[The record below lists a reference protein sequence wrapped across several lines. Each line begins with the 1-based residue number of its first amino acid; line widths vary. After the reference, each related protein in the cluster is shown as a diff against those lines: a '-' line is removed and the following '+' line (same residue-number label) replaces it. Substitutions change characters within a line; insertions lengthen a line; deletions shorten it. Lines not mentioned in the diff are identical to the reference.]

1 MVALCKNQCNLSDV
15 AGGSGLI
22 YRESIDGSGMAEKD
36 GKAMGARIRKFRELS
51 GLSQTELG
59 EKLGVSYQQVQKYE
73 RGVSRLS
80 VETLLRLARA
90 LDQPVGAFLP
100 SGANVGGAEGGQV
113 SEPRPD
119 YAAMSKEE
127 KEMVKA
133 YRELADE
140 KVRSAFLATLKA
152 AAGAAPAP
160 SAGSRKH

>member
-1 MVALCKNQCNLSDV
+1 
-15 AGGSGLI
+15 
-22 YRESIDGSGMAEKD
+22 
-36 GKAMGARIRKFRELS
+36 MGAKVRKFREIS

-80 VETLLRLARA
+80 VDTLLRLAQA

-100 SGANVGGAEGGQV
+100 PGAFDAGVDGGGHEAQELGGKAGHV

-119 YAAMSKEE
+119 YSSLSKEE
-127 KEMVKA
+127 KDLLKA

-152 AAGAAPAP
+152 AAGVAPASSAP
-160 SAGSRKH
+160 QASRAALASRAAHASSAGSRKH